1 MASKQSIP
9 HALLSKAAF
18 FNKPVIGVSEELTGK
33 LISTFK
39 LGMVVTTELSESMQ
53 VLQTY
58 RLQMPLDQNFNNS
71 SLQNYTQLQ
80 NQLHLRDA
88 WEMLLWF

>member
-1 MASKQSIP
+1 
-9 HALLSKAAF
+9 
-18 FNKPVIGVSEELTGK
+18 
-33 LISTFK
+33 
-39 LGMVVTTELSESMQ
+39 MQ
-53 VLQTY
+53 ALQTY